1 MDDTSRF
8 LPISTWAEEDRPREK
23 FVIKGK
29 ETLSDAELIAIL
41 LRTGVT
47 GSSALDIAK
56 KILHHVKGDL
66 NALGKL
72 SVAEIKKLEKGLGDT
87 KAITIA
93 AALELGRR
101 RQASG
106 AREKKTVQGSQDF
119 FDYIYSE
126 ISDLRH
132 EEFYVLY
139 LNRANKPII
148 HKHISTGGIAGTVAD
163 LKIILKHAVELLAS
177 SIIAFH
183 NHPSGNLRPSQA
195 DISLTQKLKEAAK
208 LVDVVLLDHL
218 IIGDS
223 KYFSFADEGLL

>member
-23 FVIKGK
+23 LLLKGK

-47 GSSALDIAK
+47 GSSALDLAK

-72 SVAEIKKLEKGLGDT
+72 SVTEIKKLEKGLGDT

-101 RQASG
+101 RQASDT
-106 AREKKTVQGSQDF
+106 REKRAIHGSEDF
-119 FDYIYSE
+119 FNYIYAE
-126 ISDLRH
+126 ISDLQH

-139 LNRANKPII
+139 LNRANRPII

-163 LKIILKHAVELLAS
+163 IKIILKHAVELLAS

-183 NHPSGNLRPSQA
+183 NHPSGNLKPSQA

-208 LVDVVLLDHL
+208 LIDVILLDHL
-218 IIGDS
+218 IVGDK